1 MSHPPIPPILASVI
15 ACIAAAVPARGR
27 ATFLDLLL
35 GAAATKS
42 GHVTDAILASGLARG
57 WSTYYWFLEQ
67 GRWSWL
73 RVWAALLDVLTM
85 LFRPAVWYAVI
96 DDSVV
101 ERVSTAAPGSLTHHN
116 HNAKPN
122 RPKFLRGQ
130 GWLCLA
136 AVIERNDFAVGA
148 VPLLLRLVRRG
159 TNRGKLR
166 SAGLLLHLLGQ
177 RLGHARLADPPRP
190 GRRPHR
196 DRLRAPRSRPV
207 RCAEAAPQTP
217 LGAAAQVWRAADA
230 GAGCGIAGA
239 PQRRDPLRQA
249 GSRALSHLPGCR
261 AVPARAGGAGGVGGT
276 GASRPARQTTPAAI
290 ADLHRPS
297 AVRTAGDQRICQ
309 EMGGGVA
316 VQEPQARL
324 WPEGCTAAVASGADA
339 LGHRTGGRICDPA
352 DAGLHRPGAPG
363 RLGPA
368 RPLAC
373 ARHPHRRANPGRH
386 RPDFTRGR
394 AVGLYRGDLG
404 KNRRRGIKHKRIV
417 SAARRQSRVSHP
429 TPPSS
434 FRSRGAN
441 PAPRRRNVAWKLQ
454 IQILRPEIPR
464 RDRVTAGAFKVGF
477 EPFPGDGVAK
487 ARIAPVPILRIF
499 RVEIR

>member
-42 GHVTDAILASGLARG
+42 GHVTDAILASGLSRG

-73 RVWAALLDVLTM
+73 RIWAALLEVLTM

-101 ERVSTAAPGSLTHHN
+101 ERVSTEAPGSLTHYN

-177 RLGHARLADPPRP
+177 RLGQVRLLLDAWFMRAWLI
-190 GRRPHR
+190 HR
-196 DRLRAPRSRPV
+196 AL
-207 RCAEAAPQTP
+207 
-217 LGAAAQVWRAADA
+217 AAA
-230 GAGCGIAGA
+230 
-239 PQRRDPLRQA
+239 
-249 GSRALSHLPGCR
+249 
-261 AVPARAGGAGGVGGT
+261 
-276 GASRPARQTTPAAI
+276 TP
-290 ADLHRPS
+290 
-297 AVRTAGDQRICQ
+297 
-309 EMGGGVA
+309 
-316 VQEPQARL
+316 
-324 WPEGCTAAVASGADA
+324 
-339 LGHRTGGRICDPA
+339 
-352 DAGLHRPGAPG
+352 
-363 RLGPA
+363 
-368 RPLAC
+368 
-373 ARHPHRRANPGRH
+373 
-386 RPDFTRGR
+386 
-394 AVGLYRGDLG
+394 
-404 KNRRRGIKHKRIV
+404 
-417 SAARRQSRVSHP
+417 
-429 TPPSS
+429 
-434 FRSRGAN
+434 
-441 PAPRRRNVAWKLQ
+441 
-454 IQILRPEIPR
+454 
-464 RDRVTAGAFKVGF
+464 
-477 EPFPGDGVAK
+477 
-487 ARIAPVPILRIF
+487 
-499 RVEIR
+499 